1 MKIDVEKIKDNFRIS
16 LNENGYQV
24 QGHDF
29 WPRLPNWE
37 PETLEFFTKYL
48 IKGTDYLDIGAWIG
62 PTALL
67 ATALGARKI
76 KAVEPNPINFM
87 HLVTTQ
93 VNNGLMQKWSLINAC
108 VSDTRTPSVIGPI
121 KGILH
126 ASSATNI
133 IDRDQDGVEIMSLKI
148 KDLLQGREN
157 YSLIK
162 VDIEGAEQYII
173 DDLSI
178 FSTCNAA
185 VWLSLHPPFIANK
198 YLFLQKLLD
207 LQKYFYFT
215 DSNNC
220 KISSEQLS
228 RQFLSDVEKPNWGT
242 VWGNFFEIG
251 LLPKEF
257 FTISGARK

>member
-1 MKIDVEKIKDNFRIS
+1 MKIHVEKMKDNFLIS

-24 QGHDF
+24 MGHDF

-37 PETLEFFTKYL
+37 PETLEFFKKYL
-48 IKGTDYLDIGAWIG
+48 LKGTDYLDIGAWIG

-76 KAVEPNPINFM
+76 KAIEPNPINFL
-87 HLVTTQ
+87 HLVSTQ
-93 VNNGLMQKWSLINAC
+93 ANNGLMQKWSLINAC
-108 VSDTRTPSVIGPI
+108 ISDTRTPSVIGPI
-121 KGILH
+121 NGILH

-133 IDRDQDGVEIMSLKI
+133 IDRDEDGVEIISLKI
-148 KDLLQGREN
+148 KDLLQASEN
-157 YSLIK
+157 YSLVK

-228 RQFLSDVEKPNWGT
+228 LQFLSDVEKPNWGT

-257 FTISGARK
+257 FNISGKRK